1 MENIFFNIEY
11 TSLQQMLLK
20 VLIFMALSGLV
31 LYLIYLGLTKIM
43 FKKNVAR
50 KEVNLRLI
58 FLWAMIIYLI
68 LFNIYFF
75 ILMFIEGVELFQW
88 TKPIFYLGFMAQI
101 IVYIVLIIY
110 FLLKRNSLDRIINE
124 KSLN

>member
-1 MENIFFNIEY
+1 
-11 TSLQQMLLK
+11 MLLK
-20 VLIFMALSGLV
+20 VLLFMMVNGLA

-50 KEVNLRLI
+50 KEINLRLI

-68 LFNIYFF
+68 LFNIYLF
-75 ILMFIEGVELFQW
+75 IFMFIAGVDSFQW

-101 IVYIVLIIY
+101 ITYIILIIY
-110 FLLKRNSLDRIINE
+110 FILKRNSLDRIINE

>member
-1 MENIFFNIEY
+1 MENIFFNIGY

-20 VLIFMALSGLV
+20 VLIFMTLSGLT

-50 KEVNLRLI
+50 KEINLRLI

-75 ILMFIEGVELFQW
+75 IFMFIVGVDSFQW

-101 IVYIVLIIY
+101 ITYIVLIIY
-110 FLLKRNSLDRIINE
+110 FILKRNSLDRIINE

>member
-1 MENIFFNIEY
+1 MENIFFNIGY

-20 VLIFMALSGLV
+20 VLIFMTLSGLT

-50 KEVNLRLI
+50 KEINLRLI

-75 ILMFIEGVELFQW
+75 IFMFIVGVDSFQLN
-88 TKPIFYLGFMAQI
+88 KPIFYLGFMAQI
-101 IVYIVLIIY
+101 ITYIVLIIY
-110 FLLKRNSLDRIINE
+110 FILKRNSLDRIINE